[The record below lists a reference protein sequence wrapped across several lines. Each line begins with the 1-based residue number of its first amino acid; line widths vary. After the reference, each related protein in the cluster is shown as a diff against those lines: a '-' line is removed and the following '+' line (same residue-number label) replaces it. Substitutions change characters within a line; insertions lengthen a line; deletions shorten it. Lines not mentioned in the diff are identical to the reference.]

1 MPTSSRSPRDPE
13 ARRRVLTMTGT
24 VEASATLPAR
34 ERTVTVT
41 LPREDGPRRT
51 WGVRLELA
59 NGVTLAEALREDAE

>member
-1 MPTSSRSPRDPE
+1 MKPISSTREPT
-13 ARRRVLTMTGT
+13 RRMLTVTGI

-51 WGVRLELA
+51 WSARIELA

>member
-1 MPTSSRSPRDPE
+1 MKRTSSTRKPEPR
-13 ARRRVLTMTGT
+13 RTLTVTGI

-34 ERTVTVT
+34 ERAVTVT

-51 WGVRLELA
+51 WSARIELA